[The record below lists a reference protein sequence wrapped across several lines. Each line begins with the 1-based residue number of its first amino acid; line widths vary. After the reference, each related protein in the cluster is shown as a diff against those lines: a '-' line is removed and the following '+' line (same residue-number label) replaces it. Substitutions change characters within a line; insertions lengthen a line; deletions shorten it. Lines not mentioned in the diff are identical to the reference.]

1 MQKVIMS
8 RNLLGYVAA
17 VIVAYVLGAIFVS
30 QGNIG
35 SVVALGFDITIAQ
48 RIEAAGHDIANMMD
62 IYLVLVAVS
71 LLMGLPVAKVVIRVY
86 PNMSLSIYVLS
97 GFLAMIA
104 LPVIMNVVL
113 GVSGIAP
120 TRLPLGLFAQGIA
133 GAVGGCVFWRLTET
147 RLRLDRE
154 K

>member
-1 MQKVIMS
+1 MY

-17 VIVAYVLGAIFVS
+17 VIVAYLLGAAFVS
-30 QGNIG
+30 QGNIS
-35 SVVALGFDITIAQ
+35 SVVALGFDVTIVQ
-48 RIEAAGHDIANMMD
+48 RIEAALHDIANMTD

-71 LLMGLPVAKVVIRVY
+71 LLMGLPVAKVFIRFC
-86 PNMSLSIYVLS
+86 PNMRFAAYLLA
-97 GFLAMIA
+97 GFVAMVA
-104 LPVIMNVVL
+104 LPVIMKAVL

-133 GAVGGCVFWRLTET
+133 GAVGGGVFWRLTEA

>member
-30 QGNIG
+30 QGNIA
-35 SVVALGFDITIAQ
+35 SVVALGFDITIAH

-133 GAVGGCVFWRLTET
+133 GAVGGWVFWRLTAT

>member
-1 MQKVIMS
+1 MS

-71 LLMGLPVAKVVIRVY
+71 LLMGLLVAKVVIRVY
-86 PNMSLSIYVLS
+86 PNMSFSIYVLS

-120 TRLPLGLFAQGIA
+120 TRFPLGLFAQGIA

>member
-48 RIEAAGHDIANMMD
+48 RIEAAVHDIANMVD

-71 LLMGLPVAKVVIRVY
+71 LLMGLPVAKVLIRVY
-86 PNMSLSIYVLS
+86 PNMSFSIYVLS

>member
-1 MQKVIMS
+1 MS

-62 IYLVLVAVS
+62 ISLVLVAVS
-71 LLMGLPVAKVVIRVY
+71 LLMGLPVAKVLIRVY
-86 PNMSLSIYVLS
+86 PNMSFSIYVLS

-133 GAVGGCVFWRLTET
+133 GAVGGWVFWRLTET